1 MRRKIGA
8 AALLFAALLIG
19 GCGGDDGAD
28 EKTAAAGATKPDCIT
43 VPKTDG
49 SFERVKSAGTIKVG
63 AVDGLLPYSSSDAD
77 MSGFEIDMA
86 RYVADQLC
94 LELKP
99 VFVSWAGLIPA
110 LQAERFDMIFD
121 GLFITE
127 ERKKEV
133 DFSDP
138 YYASG
143 ETIVVRAGNP
153 EGIAG
158 LEDLAGKVIG
168 VLAGSVT
175 VDAVKHV
182 GAKDIKV
189 YDDQNQ
195 ILLEIGNGR
204 LDAGYLEAPSS
215 AWVLK
220 KQPELKAELVKEYVP
235 EERFNAGAA
244 LRKDDADLRAAVNLA
259 IERLVESGKRD
270 EIFGKY
276 GVPYFETTDAGA

>member
-1 MRRKIGA
+1 MRLRGGA
-8 AALLFAALLIG
+8 AAIVLIAMFIV
-19 GCGGDDGAD
+19 GCGDDSPSSD
-28 EKTAAAGATKPDCIT
+28 QAAVGKADCIT

-49 SFERVKSAGTIKVG
+49 SFERVKSAGKIKVG
-63 AVDGLLPYSSSDAD
+63 AVDGLLPYSSSDKD
-77 MSGFEIDMA
+77 LPGFELEMA
-86 RYVADQLC
+86 AYVADQLC
-94 LELKP
+94 VEMEP

-110 LQAERFDMIFD
+110 LDSKRFDMIFD
-121 GLFITE
+121 GLFITD

-143 ETIVVRAGNP
+143 ETIVVRSGNP
-153 EGIAG
+153 EGIED
-158 LEDLAGKVIG
+158 LPDLAGKVVG

-182 GAKDIKV
+182 GVKELKV

-220 KQPELKAELVKEYVP
+220 KQPELEAELVTSYVP
-235 EERFNAGAA
+235 DERFNAGAA
-244 LRKDDADLRAAVNLA
+244 LRKGDDDLRKAVNLA
-259 IERLVESGKRD
+259 IQRLVESGERD
-270 EIFGKY
+270 RIFDRY
-276 GVPYFETTDAGA
+276 GVPYFETTD